1 MKKKDRALA
10 LLRLIPLAVML
21 GLIAAVALSAPRR
34 SSTSPRA
41 IPGWRPA
48 SCCFSMR

>member
-21 GLIAAVALSAPRR
+21 GLIAAVALSGHSLSAEE
-34 SSTSPRA
+34 
-41 IPGWRPA
+41 I
-48 SCCFSMR
+48 FN